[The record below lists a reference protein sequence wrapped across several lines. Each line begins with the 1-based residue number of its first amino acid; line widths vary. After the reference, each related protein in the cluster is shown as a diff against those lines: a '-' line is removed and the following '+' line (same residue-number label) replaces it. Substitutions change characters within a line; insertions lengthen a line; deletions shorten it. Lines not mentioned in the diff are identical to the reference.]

1 MHPFLFETPWLSRY
15 PLCQLFVCLS
25 VSYLISSA
33 SLVVRLARLY
43 PVMRQSVMSHSN
55 GCASRS
61 GWCSSYSCSFCKRC
75 CFGLV
80 WCSVA
85 VLLAYQ
91 CMSKQAHIGPCIIMK
106 KVFNFMLS
114 CQLLQCFQVYLL
126 LLWQLSITFWAIQ
139 RSSSVVFGLI
149 FIEHLLMCLVSW
161 ISICACGF

>member
-1 MHPFLFETPWLSRY
+1 MVESLS
-15 PLCQLFVCLS
+15 S
-25 VSYLISSA
+25 VSAFYVCA

-106 KVFNFMLS
+106 KLLNFMLS
-114 CQLLQCFQVYLL
+114 CQLLQFL
-126 LLWQLSITFWAIQ
+126 
-139 RSSSVVFGLI
+139 
-149 FIEHLLMCLVSW
+149 LVSVSFAVFSGILAFALAAVHYILNNSALFFCCLW
-161 ISICACGF
+161 DNFY